1 MTATK
6 VQPKTPALKHF
17 AFGFLAKLIANAFAH
32 RRHIAPR
39 LGAHLEFENA
49 VVELSAKS

>member
-32 RRHIAPR
+32 RRHVARGP
-39 LGAHLEFENA
+39 GAHLELKTLA
-49 VVELSAKS
+49 SS